1 MNKNIQD
8 KSKAL
13 NQWILDQEIV
23 KEYQR
28 YETLVQNNQELKA
41 LEEELKHLQRQIVQ
55 AKHRQEDC
63 QEIIQEYQMKKKDF
77 DENPLI
83 YNYLAL
89 KIEVNTLLNQI
100 QDDINLELKKKSD
113 ETTKTLYNFFNK

>member
-1 MNKNIQD
+1 MKKLNKNIQD

-100 QDDINLELKKKSD
+100 QDDINLELKKKS
-113 ETTKTLYNFFNK
+113 